1 MLNYELMYKGL
12 LDFTKEVVGSR
23 LSTTP
28 LTTGTTPSVF
38 KARTSRGEV
47 DSPYITLDLGQTI
60 EPLGHLKN
68 AYLDEITNLPTY
80 EKFYEVFFTWR
91 CYGKD
96 SESILQQLQGSL
108 SLPFAMNYI
117 CTNTGGL
124 TLHERGSITPSPTLL
139 STKYREGAN
148 LTASFYITDVIVD
161 PLQEGD
167 YIITVEGDECLI
179 SGAEGDI
186 ESPFEVTKP

>member
-12 LDFTKEVVGSR
+12 IDFTKAVVGSR
-23 LSTTP
+23 LSETQ
-28 LTTGTTPSVF
+28 LQVGTTPSVS
-38 KARTSRGEV
+38 KARTSRNEV
-47 DSPYITLDLGQTI
+47 GTPYITIDLGRTI

-124 TLHERGSITPSPTLL
+124 TLHDRGSIIPAPTLL

-148 LTASFYITDVIVD
+148 ITASFYITDVIVD
-161 PLQEGD
+161 TLQEGD
-167 YIITVEGDECLI
+167 YIVTIDGDQCLV
-179 SGAEGDI
+179 SGAGGDI